1 MYLTI
6 NVMKKSL
13 LFLLLICSSYAFGQ
27 GITGDWYGQLDIQG
41 TKLRVVF
48 HIVSTGEGYTST
60 MDSPDQGAKGIAV
73 DQTTL
78 ENGQLT
84 LQMTAMKATYKGV
97 FNDAEQTING
107 TFDQGTLSLPLELK
121 REAAEKTGMVRPQEP
136 HQPFPY
142 YSEDVTFRNKAAKID
157 LAGTLTLPDQK
168 GRYPV
173 VVLISGSGPQ
183 NRDEEI
189 LGHKPFLVLAD
200 YLTRNGIGV
209 LRFDDRGTNDSGGSF
224 ATATSADFATDVE
237 AALAYLKTRKDVD
250 KKHLGLMGH
259 SEGGMIAPM
268 VASRSGDVAFVVLL
282 AGPGIPGDSIL
293 QQQQDLIGRAMGS
306 SEEELAAARTINR
319 SIYQLIRETQDASAL
334 EKQVKEYVINEL
346 KALPDSL
353 KGGMSDEQIA
363 EQQVK
368 AITTPWFR
376 YFLSYDP
383 VPALEKTTCP
393 VLALN
398 GSKDLQVP
406 SQENL
411 SAIEA
416 SLKKGGNGHI
426 TMLEMEGLNHLFQQ
440 CATGSPEEYAAIEQ
454 SFSPEA
460 LEVIGVWV
468 KEQVK

>member
-1 MYLTI
+1 
-6 NVMKKSL
+6 MKKSL
-13 LFLLLICSSYAFGQ
+13 LFLLLLCSATVFGQ

-41 TKLRVVF
+41 TKLRIVF

-73 DQTTL
+73 DATTL

-84 LQMTAMKATYKGV
+84 LKMNAMKAEYKGV
-97 FNDAEQTING
+97 FNEAEQTIKG
-107 TFDQGTLSLPLELK
+107 TFEQMGMSLPLELQ
-121 REAAEKTGMVRPQEP
+121 REAIEKTGMARPQEP
-136 HQPFPY
+136 KQPFPY
-142 YSEDVTFRNKAAKID
+142 YSEDVTFTNKAAKID
-157 LAGTLTLPDQK
+157 LAGTLTLPDNK

-183 NRDEEI
+183 NRDEEL

-209 LRFDDRGTNDSGGSF
+209 LRFDDRGTYDSGGSF

-268 VASRSGDVAFVVLL
+268 VAARSNDVAFVVLL

-293 QQQQDLIGRAMGS
+293 LLQQELIGRAMGS
-306 SEEELAAARTINR
+306 SEEELAASRMINR
-319 SIYQLIRETQDASAL
+319 SIYRMIRETADVPAM
-334 EKQVKEYVINEL
+334 EKQVKEYLLNEL

-353 KGGMSDEQIA
+353 KGGMTDEQLA
-363 EQQVK
+363 DQQVQS
-368 AITTPWFR
+368 ITTPWFR

-383 VPALEKTTCP
+383 VPALEKVHCP
-393 VLALN
+393 VLAMN

-406 SQENL
+406 SKENL

-416 SLKKGGNGHI
+416 SLRKGGNDHI
-426 TMLEMEGLNHLFQQ
+426 TLRELEGLNHLFQQ
-440 CATGSPEEYAAIEQ
+440 CETGSPDEYAAIDQ
-454 SFSPEA
+454 TFSPDA
-460 LEVIGVWV
+460 LAVIGGWV

>member
-1 MYLTI
+1 M
-6 NVMKKSL
+6 MKKNL
-13 LFLLLICSSYAFGQ
+13 FFLLLFCSSFAFGQ

-48 HIVSTGEGYTST
+48 HIVSTGEGYTSM

-73 DQTTL
+73 DETTL
-78 ENGQLT
+78 ENGRLT
-84 LQMTAMKATYKGV
+84 LRMTAMQAEYTGT
-97 FNDAEQTING
+97 FNDVQQTISG
-107 TFDQGTLSLPLELK
+107 TFVQMKLSLPLELK
-121 REAAEKTGMVRPQEP
+121 REAVEKTGMTRPQEP

-157 LAGTLTLPDQK
+157 LAGTLTLPDKK
-168 GRYPV
+168 GKYPV

-183 NRDEEI
+183 NRDEEL

-209 LRFDDRGTNDSGGSF
+209 LRFDDRGTHDSGGSF

-237 AALAYLKTRKDVD
+237 AALAYLKTRKEVD

-268 VASRSGDVAFVVLL
+268 VAARSQDVAFMVLL

-293 QQQQDLIGRAMGS
+293 LLQQELIGRAMGT
-306 SEEELAAARTINR
+306 SEEELAAARAINR
-319 SIYQLIRETQDASAL
+319 SIYRLIRETKDVSAL
-334 EKQVKEYVINEL
+334 EKQVKEYVIDEL
-346 KALPDSL
+346 RALPDSL

-368 AITTPWFR
+368 SITTPWFR

-383 VPALEKTTCP
+383 VPALEKTSCP

-398 GSKDLQVP
+398 GSKDLQVT
-406 SQENL
+406 SKENL

-416 SLKKGGNGHI
+416 SLKKGGNVRV
-426 TMLEMEGLNHLFQQ
+426 TMVEMEGLNHLFQQ
-440 CATGSPEEYAAIEQ
+440 CSTGSPDEYAQIEQ
-454 SFSPEA
+454 TFSPEA
-460 LEVIGVWV
+460 LEVIGM
-468 KEQVK
+468 